1 MNREKIAQRW
11 NRHWSTRFVMAFSV
25 APWPAQLVTIVAL
38 LATTLTMSAAG
49 SGWVIAVGDSTPYW
63 LFRPVRRS
71 WQTLAP
77 VESSDWLRLTLT
89 HPYLDRPTRVVKRV
103 ACASGQHLVATG
115 YVDTCDGRVIARP
128 KAETLDGR
136 PLVPFVWDGPV
147 PAGRAF
153 VANPHP
159 DSFDSRYIG
168 FVDLDEARP
177 MVPVW

>member
-1 MNREKIAQRW
+1 MNLENTAQRW
-11 NRHWSTRFVMAFSV
+11 NRHWSTRLVMAFSA

-38 LATTLTMSAAG
+38 LAATLTISAAA
-49 SGWVIAVGDSTPYW
+49 SGWVIAVGDSTPHW
-63 LFRPVRRS
+63 LFRPAQQS
-71 WQTLAP
+71 
-77 VESSDWLRLTLT
+77 EWLRLTLT
-89 HPYLDRPTRVVKRV
+89 HPYLDRPTSVVKRV

-115 YVDTCDGRVIARP
+115 HVDTCDGRVIARP

-136 PLVPFVWDGPV
+136 PLAPFLWDGPV

-168 FVDLDEARP
+168 FVDMAEARP